1 MKKIL
6 AIAIGFGLILGTVS
20 FAQDKMDDKKTDTT
34 TKKKGKKKKSD
45 DKTTTDK
52 EDVVSW
58 ADCSGA
64 TGVVSPPFSPLLSRS
79 VRQSF
84 PSLLYRS

>member
-20 FAQDKMDDKKTDTT
+20 FAQTDDKKTDTT

-52 EDVVSW
+52 
-58 ADCSGA
+58 GKM
-64 TGVVSPPFSPLLSRS
+64 
-79 VRQSF
+79 
-84 PSLLYRS
+84 